1 MKLNEAIRTL
11 AEFAESAGMQQEAA
25 VIGSAAEFAKAGKP
39 GESAKL
45 LVDVV
50 AALLVENE
58 ARAVKA

>member
-11 AEFAESAGMQQEAA
+11 AEFADSTGMKDEAT

-50 AALLVENE
+50 ATLLVEHE
-58 ARAVKA
+58 HQAIKA